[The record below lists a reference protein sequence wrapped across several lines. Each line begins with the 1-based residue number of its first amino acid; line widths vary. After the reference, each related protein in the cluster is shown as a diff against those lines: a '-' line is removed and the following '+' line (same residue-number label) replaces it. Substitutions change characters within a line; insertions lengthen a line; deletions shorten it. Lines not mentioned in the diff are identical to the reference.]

1 MERVWNRVGHFSHI
15 GRRGLGTLFEVTQ
28 QAFLA
33 ATLGALLVFAP
44 LQGQAQKE
52 PASPNYTPPREAS
65 TLGVLSADNV
75 LWLQHEISS
84 GQPGSARISATQ
96 VR

>member
-1 MERVWNRVGHFSHI
+1 MERVWNQIEHFSHV

-44 LQGQAQKE
+44 LQGQAQKD
-52 PASPNYTPPREAS
+52 PASQAAPELAN
-65 TLGVLSADNV
+65 LKADNV
-75 LWLQHEISS
+75 LWLHQAPLQEISS
-84 GQPGSARISATQ
+84 GRPGNVSTDTAR